1 MVFLVE
7 SSGDALPDALMGSGV
22 IVVIYEFGDEAMQ
35 LVAMEN
41 EQMVQAFPFEGADEA
56 LAMSVGLG
64 RLKWCLQLFD
74 ATTGGK
80 GREPS
85 AVLAVTIANEIFGP
99 LAPGRCFPQLL
110 YGPRTAGRAGYGCMP
125 DPARV

>member
-7 SSGDALPDALMGSGV
+7 SSGDALPDALMGPGV

-35 LVAMEN
+35 LVVVEN
-41 EQMVQAFPFEGADEA
+41 KYVVQAFPFEGADEA
-56 LAMSVGLG
+56 LTVGVGLG
-64 RLKWCLQLFD
+64 YLERCLQLFD

-85 AVLAVTIANEIFGP
+85 TVLAVPIANEIFGS
-99 LAPGRCFPQLL
+99 LAPGCCFPQLL
-110 YGPRTAGRAGYGCMP
+110 YGPRIAGRAGYGCMH
-125 DPARV
+125 DPARA